1 MYKKS
6 SSENQ
11 EKGFG
16 ENCLN
21 QVWYDLIE
29 QRKKVKTC
37 EIALTSFALAR
48 SLLAGQKNKNEYD
61 KQEELLFK
69 KSLFTSAN
77 FICPRCYSL
86 LKYCKI
92 HGVNKVR
99 NIAFCSRVQRMER
112 KHRSR

>member
-29 QRKKVKTC
+29 QRKEVKTC

-48 SLLAGQKNKNEYD
+48 SLLAGQKK
-61 KQEELLFK
+61 
-69 KSLFTSAN
+69 
-77 FICPRCYSL
+77 
-86 LKYCKI
+86 
-92 HGVNKVR
+92 
-99 NIAFCSRVQRMER
+99 
-112 KHRSR
+112 